1 MRRPYDFMSLLK
13 QAERA
18 DKLKKLRDELIE
30 RKAEIDQNEDKDTGQ
45 LLLSLKS
52 IICHGAFIGFTLYI
66 PNVWL
71 AIISTML

>member
-45 LLLSLKS
+45 LLLSLKFIIFHGS
-52 IICHGAFIGFTLYI
+52 II
-66 PNVWL
+66 
-71 AIISTML
+71 